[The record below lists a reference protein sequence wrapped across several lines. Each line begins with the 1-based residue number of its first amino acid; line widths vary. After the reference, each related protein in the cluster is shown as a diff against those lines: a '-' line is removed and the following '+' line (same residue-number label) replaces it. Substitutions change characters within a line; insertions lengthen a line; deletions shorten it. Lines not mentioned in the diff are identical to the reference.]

1 MLTVTSEKGS
11 PEEYLSRPFSIVEG
25 SIIDASAQPEKSFAW
40 TNGAELDALL
50 ALNKKSMAVLRW
62 IPCVQ
67 TSPKKKKRQLMRKGR
82 SCRFCAK
89 TEDAFRRLRYFG
101 NY

>member
-50 ALNKKSMAVLRW
+50 ALKKNQWRCYAGFPAYR
-62 IPCVQ
+62 PRR
-67 TSPKKKKRQLMRKGR
+67 KRKSG
-82 SCRFCAK
+82 S
-89 TEDAFRRLRYFG
+89 
-101 NY
+101 